1 MQRVLGGN
9 RPQFV
14 ELLTVHQTVA
24 VTTNTAQKAQPFR
37 PQSSASSPRSEI
49 GWHLVSSKAFDIF
62 FFSMKETGFL
72 SSHRY

>member
-9 RPQFV
+9 GPQFV

-72 SSHRY
+72 SSHRC

>member
-9 RPQFV
+9 GPQFV

-62 FFSMKETGFL
+62 FFLYERNRL
-72 SSHRY
+72 P